1 MSEDPTQSSGNGSD
15 SSDLSMSDWIW
26 ILIGGVFLLSI
37 LGRTWSFLVDYLGHL
52 GAMGVGLSIAVVL
65 YIIIFVCVLRKSKHP
80 FRIPMSHSTRTF
92 GSIMVLSFVVLAL
105 TDLGILKAIGIA
117 TLCAIAWYIVSFI
130 LFQRRTTHLFRVP
143 MEDLLRVL
151 VAILLGP
158 IVSTPLD
165 VGFLG
170 ELGYG
175 VLFCFGTYCLS
186 YLFFSKRVDTPQAT
200 TDAAGTSETS

>member
-37 LGRTWSFLVDYLGHL
+37 LGRSWSFLVDFLGYL

-105 TDLGILKAIGIA
+105 TELRILKAIGIA
-117 TLCAIAWYIVSFI
+117 ALCAIGWYIASF
-130 LFQRRTTHLFRVP
+130 LFFQRRLTHRFRVP
-143 MEDLLRVL
+143 MEEWVRVL
-151 VAILLGP
+151 VAILLGQ

-165 VGFLG
+165 LGILG

-175 VLFCFGTYCLS
+175 VLFCIGIYFLS
-186 YLFFSKRVDTPQAT
+186 HLFFSRKIDSSPAATDTT
-200 TDAAGTSETS
+200 GTSESS